1 MILAAL
7 TFAITTSTF
16 KANGTMPKATV
27 YNQSPCTGDNR
38 SPELHWKNAPA
49 GTRSFAIIMHDPDA
63 PAPGGWYHWV
73 VYNLPATLRDLAEGA
88 NISQSQLGMTSFGDQ
103 PYGGP
108 CPPPGK
114 PHHYNTTIYALDV
127 DKIPGKQLTGPAL
140 EAAIASHT
148 LARATVTGL
157 YQSTP

>member
-1 MILAAL
+1 MILAAM

-16 KANGTMPKATV
+16 KPNGSMPKSTV
-27 YNQSPCTGDNR
+27 YNSSGCTGANH
-38 SPELHWKNAPA
+38 SPELRWQGAPA

-73 VYNLPATLRDLAEGA
+73 AYNLPATMHDLAEGA
-88 NISQSQLGMTSFGDQ
+88 TLPDSELGTTSFGDH

-127 DKIPGKQLTGPAL
+127 VKVASRHLTGPQL
-140 EAAIASHT
+140 QAAIAHHT

-157 YQSTP
+157 YAQH